1 MSDESNT
8 ETESTQEDRLWATL
22 SYIFSPIVPIG
33 LLLFEKKRSRPFI
46 KAHLAQALVF
56 GTIVW
61 VLIAIMPRGL
71 LERIAAATAPCPIS
85 FDSVMSEVAVTFNEL
100 GTSKYFGSI
109 KIGLPSESV

>member
-1 MSDESNT
+1 MSDESTT

-71 LERIAAATAPCPIS
+71 LERIVALAAFMLAIIWG
-85 FDSVMSEVAVTFNEL
+85 VAASRGERVNIPVITDFL
-100 GTSKYFGSI
+100 K
-109 KIGLPSESV
+109 KMKWA